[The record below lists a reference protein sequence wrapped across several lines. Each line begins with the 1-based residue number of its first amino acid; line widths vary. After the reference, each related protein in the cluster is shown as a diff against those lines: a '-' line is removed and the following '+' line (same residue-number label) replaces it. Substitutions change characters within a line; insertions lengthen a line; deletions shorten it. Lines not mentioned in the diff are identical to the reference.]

1 MYFLFY
7 FLCFVL
13 QTVFLFICLIENSC
27 LGDQTGESLLNINT
41 AENYGKKAIKNT
53 KSSGSL
59 PPGKTVI
66 VFMPRGKLTG
76 RKKKQIFVFIRFD
89 RDQIN
94 WNFISDVRSMMLQS
108 PRSGGRHSVEAKR
121 YQWLS
126 DVTSPRQASE
136 AVLRLTS
143 CNITTCAKLY
153 LVTKDNLQRQVNV
166 NPLKDREKN
175 NNK

>member
-1 MYFLFY
+1 MLACTEMYFLFY

-76 RKKKQIFVFIRFD
+76 KKKNKSLSSSGLTGIKSTG
-89 RDQIN
+89 
-94 WNFISDVRSMMLQS
+94 IS
-108 PRSGGRHSVEAKR
+108 
-121 YQWLS
+121 YQM
-126 DVTSPRQASE
+126 
-136 AVLRLTS
+136 
-143 CNITTCAKLY
+143 
-153 LVTKDNLQRQVNV
+153 
-166 NPLKDREKN
+166 
-175 NNK
+175 